1 MEKNMQPISVEEF
14 RGLLKEK
21 VLIYDGAMG
30 TNLQVQGLKS
40 EDYGGR
46 DGCSEALN
54 LYCPEAVIKVHCGF
68 LEAGCHVLE
77 TNTFGGTRITLREY
91 QLEDRVEEINR
102 VAVEMAKEAIR
113 RAARPE
119 RILIAGS
126 IGPGSLLPSLGNIG
140 FDEMAAA
147 YEEQMSAL
155 FTAGADIFQIETCQ
169 DLLQIK
175 SALYAAENVFAK
187 QGRRCPVVV
196 SVTLEPNG
204 TMLVGSDISAI
215 TTVLEPYD
223 FIDMLSINCATGPL
237 EMVRHVAHLAE
248 HWPRAVGVMPNA
260 GLPENVDGKPFYRM
274 TPQQFADF
282 LERFVCE
289 YGVNMVG
296 GCCGTRPDH
305 LAAVVERVQALLPAQ
320 RKISK
325 KAKVASLFSAVTMR
339 QQPAPALVGERTNAN
354 GARQFKDL
362 LQANDYDGMVAMG
375 REQAR
380 GGAHM
385 LDLCVAYVGRNEVA
399 DMRKLVPMFATQVNL
414 PLVIDST
421 SPEAIEAALKCHGG
435 RCVVNSVNL
444 EDGGGRLRKIAAL
457 AHRFG
462 AALICLTIDE
472 EGMAKTAEKKLAIAV
487 RIRNILVDEFGFRD
501 SDLIFDALTFTVAS
515 GDSQLRSAAA
525 ETLRAIELISQKFPQ
540 LNTILGVSNVSFGL
554 QQSSRE
560 LLNSVFLAEA
570 VAKGLTCAIVNPAR
584 IIPMF
589 SISDTE
595 KKLALDL
602 IYNPKGDG
610 SELSA
615 YMAATTDSAGKRQ
628 HADLDKLPPDRRLFE
643 KVVEGDPASL
653 DKLLVEL
660 RLTRAPVTIINEILL
675 PAMKKVGEYFA
686 SGRLQLPFVLQSA
699 EVVKKSVD
707 LLKPFMEKSEADP
720 DKKMI
725 LATVAGDVHDIGKNL
740 VNIMLSNNGYSVV
753 DLGIKVDIDAMI
765 KAAREHGA
773 GVIGMSG
780 LLVRSTQIMKENLEE
795 LNRRGFLPAVILGGA
810 ALTPEYVNDE
820 LKPAYKGKVFYAR
833 DAIDS
838 IQIMQKLTGSAAA
851 VVAAASSPVQ
861 AAPTAAVKKPLVAH
875 TAANASAPHAGEA
888 NRHQFLAGYLPQP
901 APFYG
906 NHLLD
911 IASSELFNLL
921 SHKVLFEARWA
932 FKQGELSEKQYAEI
946 IETKAKPALKKFIDL
961 DASAGLFENRAVYA
975 YFRCKAQGDSIKI
988 LDETGL
994 NIGEFSFPR
1003 QKRAP
1008 YLCVSDFVSDSE
1020 DTIVL
1025 WAVTVGNRVIETE
1038 KELFGADRYCDYHLL
1053 HGLGAEL
1060 ADCAAVYLHRQVHR
1074 ELNPAC
1080 PLTDKQ
1086 LVGCRYSFG
1095 YPACPDLNAQRELFR
1110 LLQAQ
1115 KIGLSLTSSNQM
1127 VPELSVSGFIILNH
1141 HARYFVP

>member
-1 MEKNMQPISVEEF
+1 MQPISVEEF
-14 RGLLKEK
+14 NNLLREK

-30 TNLQVQGLKS
+30 TNLQTQGLTS
-40 EDYGGR
+40 EDFGGR

-54 LYCPEAVIKVHCGF
+54 LYCPESVIKVHCGF
-68 LEAGCHVLE
+68 LEAGCQVLE

-102 VAVEMAKEAIR
+102 IAVDMAREAIR
-113 RAARPE
+113 RVPRPY
-119 RILIAGS
+119 RPLIAGS

-155 FTAGADIFQIETCQ
+155 LLAGIDIFQIETCQ

-175 SALYAAENVFAK
+175 SALYAAESVFSRY
-187 QGRRCPVVV
+187 GRRCPVVV

-223 FIDMLSINCATGPL
+223 FIDMLGINCATGPL

-274 TPQQFADF
+274 TPDEFADF
-282 LERFVCE
+282 HERFVRE

-305 LAAVVERVQALLPAQ
+305 LAAVVSRVQNLVPAP
-320 RKISK
+320 RNIAKT
-325 KAKVASLFSAVTMR
+325 AKVASLFSATTMR
-339 QQPAPALVGERTNAN
+339 QQPAPAMVGERTNAN

-362 LQANDYDGMVAMG
+362 LLADDYDGMVGMG
-375 REQAR
+375 REQAK

-385 LDLCVAYVGRNEVA
+385 LDLCVAYVGRDEVA

-421 SPEAIEAALKCHGG
+421 SPDSIEAALKSHGG
-435 RCVVNSVNL
+435 RCVINSVNL
-444 EDGGGRLRKIAAL
+444 EDGGERLRRIAAL
-457 AHRFG
+457 ARRFG

-472 EGMAKTAEKKLAIAV
+472 EGMAKTAEKKLAIAS
-487 RIRNILVDEFGFRD
+487 RMRNLLASEFGFRD

-525 ETLRAIELISQKFPQ
+525 ETLRAIELVSREFPQ
-540 LNTILGVSNVSFGL
+540 VNTILGVSNVSFGL

-560 LLNSVFLAEA
+560 MLNSVFLAEA

-589 SISDTE
+589 SISESE

-602 IYNPKGDG
+602 IFNTRGDG
-610 SELSA
+610 SELTA
-615 YMAATTDSAGKRQ
+615 YMDATTESSAKR
-628 HADLDKLPPDRRLFE
+628 HHVDLEKLPTDQRLFE
-643 KVVEGDPASL
+643 KVVEGDSASL
-653 DKLLVEL
+653 DKLLEEL
-660 RLTRAPVTIINEILL
+660 RLSKAPVVIINEILL

-686 SGRLQLPFVLQSA
+686 TGRLQLPFVLQSA

-707 LLKPFMEKSEADP
+707 LLKPFMEKTEADP

-765 KAAREHGA
+765 KAAHEHKA

-795 LNRRGFLPAVILGGA
+795 LNRREFLPAVILGGA
-810 ALTPEYVNDE
+810 ALTPDYVNNE
-820 LKPAYKGKVFYAR
+820 LKSIYDGKVFYAR

-838 IQIMQKLTGSAAA
+838 IRIMEELTSKNAP
-851 VVAAASSPVQ
+851 VAIVSTAKAENETELKKMPEAI
-861 AAPTAAVKKPLVAH
+861 AAP
-875 TAANASAPHAGEA
+875 SRFAGDA
-888 NRHQFLAGYLPQP
+888 NRHQFLADYRPLH

-906 NHLLD
+906 NHLLE
-911 IASSELFNLL
+911 IESSELFKLL
-921 SHKVLFEARWA
+921 SHKVLFEARWG
-932 FKQGELSEKQYAEI
+932 FKQGELSENQYRDIVEKQ
-946 IETKAKPALKKFIDL
+946 AKPALKKFIDL
-961 DASAGLFENRAVYA
+961 DESRQIFENRAVYG
-975 YFRCKAQGDSIKI
+975 YYRCKAQGESIKV

-994 NIGEFSFPR
+994 VAGEFSFPR
-1003 QKRAP
+1003 QNRSP
-1008 YLCVSDFVSDSE
+1008 NLCLSDFVGDND
-1020 DTIVL
+1020 DTMVF

-1038 KELFGADRYCDYHLL
+1038 KELFGSDKYCDYHLL

-1060 ADCAAVYLHRQVHR
+1060 ADCAAVFVHRHIHR
-1074 ELNPAC
+1074 ELHPDK
-1080 PLTDKQ
+1080 PLTDNQ

-1095 YPACPDLNAQRELFR
+1095 YPACPDLTAQRELLR

-1115 KIGLSLTSSNQM
+1115 RIGLSLTASDQM